1 MTVSGLGR
9 PYAEDRPSGRPGLSE
24 TVVRRRSRN
33 NIAIEA
39 SPPVQRLLF
48 PGCRAGALANLV
60 VNDAAPAPHG
70 RPAII
75 TFTFDKEAY
84 RASSRGNT

>member
-1 MTVSGLGR
+1 MLRIAPGAPWTVR
-9 PYAEDRPSGRPGLSE
+9 D
-24 TVVRRRSRN
+24 RRRA
-33 NIAIEA
+33 AISEQYAMEA

-75 TFTFDKEAY
+75 TFTFDKEAH
-84 RASSRGNT
+84 RASS

>member
-1 MTVSGLGR
+1 M
-9 PYAEDRPSGRPGLSE
+9 
-24 TVVRRRSRN
+24 
-33 NIAIEA
+33 EA
-39 SPPVQRLLF
+39 SPPVQWLLF

-75 TFTFDKEAY
+75 TFTFDKEAH
-84 RASSRGNT
+84 RASS